1 VGLEKGATDNLMDYG
16 TGYGLI
22 KYQWD
27 VLHDPGS
34 VWGVF
39 EDDDAGDNY
48 VGQKISRDFINKDN
62 KTVSFLTPAA
72 TVLAIPFE
80 KLGKVQF
87 QYGAV
92 YVDEDK
98 LKFGADLTVGSI
110 RSFELSNSEGT
121 MERYSYDDDDGTY
134 NNDVTHQPFTH
145 DADQS
150 MVDGFV
156 YPIQCD
162 GKLTL
167 YKFSRAKL
175 PLYNK
180 SGEAKLKFIEFADA
194 FKPFSVNIIVTN
206 AIGGIISQTIPAE
219 ISEKCLHCISKATV
233 SMIKDHCNQPE
244 YLWIDKI
251 AQMRHIYP
259 EYFESFTQPED
270 VVFKSIYGDEHR
282 EGNWEQ
288 PKEKVSAPSNI
299 PGKYRFEDNVVYGKD
314 YVWGKYLIDN
324 PVINA
329 AYESDKVLF
338 YRTFYV
344 QFVEYLKKIVGTD
357 ANFWANLTEAT
368 DGYKVFEQVEIE
380 PLFHLQTIP
389 VEQRGLGLKLMTRD
403 FDKYYKV
410 NDRFG
415 SLAYIRLLSSF
426 KGEDQLA
433 LLKYIE
439 ENITIKS
446 IYELFDE
453 MQKAESSQIGV
464 LMALSNMVT
473 ATGYSNNR
481 IDEKHKELDAEKVDA
496 LLEADLLQFK
506 NVSIEFKE
514 GNTLKINEKDYR
526 YNDIVSVEIAGS
538 FKMGKYTFDKGS
550 IVEIPAIQVALMRSI
565 TGSQVTE
572 KVAWLT
578 FDVGTMLLGIGSAKV
593 LFSVGN
599 YIQKAIVYADLIG
612 STAGIGLQL
621 LDEDAISPE
630 LRTGLQIASFVS
642 SVPSMLSS
650 IPRIERVIKKID
662 TELNGVRLAEL
673 MEADPEKAKKVIQ
686 KLKEAQEELRKAKAA
701 QVSEFSDDA
710 DEITRRVVTL
720 DDDKEI
726 ADVSSWLHANKAQ
739 GDKNV
744 YLVVH
749 GDNGRFS
756 VIVDGQDV
764 VMDHNS
770 LVDFINSKVT
780 LPADG
785 QLVLLS
791 CVDIET
797 GQHLARRLERPIVA
811 NDGAVRVYNNGVI
824 EADNGFRYIGKDGNI
839 DDSKSLLVGKQ
850 GKPSESFV
858 ALGKAK
864 AIANVSV
871 ADIASRYRIGN
882 ELAERLAK
890 IKEFTD
896 AYKANSKFLEA
907 LEKALPDVS
916 LTMKGKRYANYRDAV
931 LTLFADDPSLFA
943 SVNALMKEADDI
955 VKACNRT
962 KKFTDEDFSL
972 LAAIR
977 YRLLMV
983 MKEAPK
989 ELDRQF
995 FLYGVFNSVVTDH
1008 AALDALGWA
1017 KIDKARRDSKIDVSK
1032 NILVSEIH
1040 MKGKTTPDVL
1050 VANSGSNAKTV
1061 NVVPE
1066 IENNVGSFGQ
1076 FVVGHN
1082 RLDDS
1087 ESKLFEYLW
1096 EILKSKKELKARDIE
1111 KIVLYSER
1119 PVCPSCLKVIYNF
1132 RKKTGIEIVVYEGK
1146 YLR

>member
-16 TGYGLI
+16 SGYGLI

-39 EDDDAGDNY
+39 EDDDAGENY
-48 VGQKISRDFINKDN
+48 TATKLSRDFINTDN
-62 KTVSFLTPAA
+62 KTVGLLTPAGA
-72 TVLAIPFE
+72 ILAVPFDN
-80 KLGKVQF
+80 LGRVEF
-87 QYGAV
+87 QYGAIK
-92 YVDEDK
+92 YSGGRDQFDPEI
-98 LKFGADLTVGSI
+98 TVGAV
-110 RSFELSNSEGT
+110 RSFEWVNSDGAIQLYK
-121 MERYSYDDDDGTY
+121 YSEADLIYKKAAG
-134 NNDVTHQPFTH
+134 QPYEQNVS
-145 DADQS
+145 DPAK
-150 MVDGFV
+150 VEGFV
-156 YPIQCD
+156 YPIQC
-162 GKLTL
+162 GEEYKLL
-167 YKFSRAKL
+167 KFYRNKL
-175 PLYNK
+175 PLYK
-180 SGEAKLKFIEFADA
+180 GKERKLTFVELAELFTPFRDELAMHTTTADGERF
-194 FKPFSVNIIVTN
+194 
-206 AIGGIISQTIPAE
+206 ISQDIKVVV
-219 ISEKCLHCISKATV
+219 SGSCQYCITPVTV
-233 SMIKDHCNQPE
+233 SMTKMHCYE
-244 YLWIDKI
+244 EECLWIDKL
-251 AQMRHIYP
+251 AQMRNVYP
-259 EYFESFTQPED
+259 DYFEQFTQAEKVKLLGLHGETKEVD
-270 VVFKSIYGDEHR
+270 
-282 EGNWEQ
+282 GNWEL
-288 PKEKVSAPSNI
+288 PKEIVEAKFSVADIGAFKVT
-299 PGKYRFEDNVVYGKD
+299 KHD
-314 YVWGKYLIDN
+314 YDYPWGKYLIDHADIKEARTTN
-324 PVINA
+324 RL
-329 AYESDKVLF
+329 LF
-338 YRTFYV
+338 YKTFYTE
-344 QFVEYLKKIVGTD
+344 FVKYIDTTVVADDE
-357 ANFWANLTEAT
+357 FWEKLNEKTPAA
-368 DGYKVFEQVEIE
+368 DVFKHVEND
-380 PLFHLQTIP
+380 PVFHLKSVP
-389 VEQRGLGLKLMTRD
+389 LEKKGLALKLMTDRY
-403 FDKYYKV
+403 FDIMDVGPKGMTY
-410 NDRFG
+410 
-415 SLAYIRLLSSF
+415 LRLLTSVDEEQ
-426 KGEDQLA
+426 KTEW
-433 LLKYIE
+433 LKYIE
-439 ENITIKS
+439 TNITIKS
-446 IYELFDE
+446 IYELFVE
-453 MQKAESSQIGV
+453 MQKEESTQIGV

-473 ATGYSNNR
+473 SSGYSNNR
-481 IDEKHKELDAEKVDA
+481 IDEKNKELDAEKVDA
-496 LLEADLLQFK
+496 QMEADLLQFK

-514 GNTLKINEKDYR
+514 DNTLKINEKDYR
-526 YNDIVSVEIAGS
+526 YNDIVSVGIVGS
-538 FKMGKYTFDKGS
+538 FKVGKYTFDKGS

-565 TGSQVTE
+565 TGVQVGE
-572 KVAWLT
+572 KVAWLA
-578 FDVGTMLLGIGSAKV
+578 FDVGTMVIGIGSAKV

-630 LRTGLQIASFVS
+630 LRTGLQIASFVA
-642 SVPSMLSS
+642 SVPSMISS

-662 TELNGVRLAEL
+662 TELNGARLAKL
-673 MEADPEKAKKVIQ
+673 METNPEKAEKVIR
-686 KLKEAQEELRKAKAA
+686 KLKEAQEELAKAKAA
-701 QVSEFSDDA
+701 HLSELSDDA

-744 YLVVH
+744 YLIVH
-749 GDNGRFS
+749 GDKGKFS
-756 VIVDGQDV
+756 VIVDGQDL

-770 LVDFINSKVT
+770 LVDFINSRVT

-797 GQHLARRLERPIVA
+797 AQHLARRLERPIVA

-824 EADNGFRYIGKDGNI
+824 EADNGFKYIGKDGNI

-850 GKPSESFV
+850 GKPSETFV

-864 AIANVSV
+864 AITNVSV

-916 LTMKGKRYANYRDAV
+916 LTMKGKRYASYREAV
-931 LTLFADDPSLFA
+931 LTLFADDPALFS
-943 SVNALMKEADDI
+943 SVNMLMKEADDI

-1008 AALDALGWA
+1008 AALDAIGWG
-1017 KIDKARRDSKIDVSK
+1017 KIDKARRESKIDVDK

-1040 MKGKTTPDVL
+1040 MKGKSAPDVL
-1050 VANSGSNAKTV
+1050 VANSGSNAKAV

-1096 EILKSKKELKARDIE
+1096 EILKSKKELKARNIE

-1132 RKKTGIEIVVYEGK
+1132 RKKTGINIVVYEGK